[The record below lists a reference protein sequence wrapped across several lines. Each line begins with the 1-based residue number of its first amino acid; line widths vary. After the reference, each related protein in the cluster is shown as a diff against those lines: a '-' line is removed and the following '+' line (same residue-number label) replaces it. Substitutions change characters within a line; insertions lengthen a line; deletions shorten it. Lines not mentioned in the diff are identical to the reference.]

1 MRLVLNTAW
10 RYSPEV
16 ALANSMR
23 ISHRAIIRLSR
34 RLSPSATRASFCSA
48 GPMCVRPNEGWPR
61 PPSVK
66 GLQSRVFF
74 PKLAFRDFLDS
85 WLGGVACFSPETLGH
100 GPYHLGCRGM
110 RSIWAGLAL
119 ACVVAAA

>member
-48 GPMCVRPNEGWPR
+48 GPMCVPPNEGWPR
-61 PPSVK
+61 PPSVE
-66 GLQSRVFF
+66 GLRALVFF
-74 PKLAFRDFLDS
+74 PKLAFRAFFDS
-85 WLGGVACFSPETLGH
+85 WLGGGAGFPAEALGH
-100 GPYHLGCRGM
+100 APDDLGWR
-110 RSIWAGLAL
+110 RLLS
-119 ACVVAAA
+119 AA